1 METALCNDGPYYN
14 QPRLE
19 SASNY
24 PEPYL
29 TSLVEAANVTS
40 DLPHGESDV
49 PQRDV
54 ENSPDLNEPAST
66 LRPQPSSVSP
76 SVSRKRKR
84 RQEDREADG
93 NNALTRMEYSPTN
106 LSSEASP
113 HEALKSAVALFRAP
127 SLSSRKT
134 TRPPMSKLYLSLE
147 LPPDSFLHLQAAAK
161 TYMLDSSHPE
171 RFEAVG
177 QRGKGDP
184 VGIVKLN
191 LYNCVK
197 SFLVDEGHGM
207 RYFAAGM
214 LGDAGVA
221 RTMVWPD
228 DEAKIVAAVTP
239 LLRRM
244 VTNERQRKYA
254 VEARSKPSA
263 NWVDSQDQDEAC
275 QSQAQDNSS
284 DTLILEIRILKN
296 PGQTLIASCDMPAE
310 YTTGCESLFTSI
322 LNIAGASNPDDITM
336 SVFLPEGLTQ
346 IRGDVELLEA
356 LSIARNTSWLGG
368 KVIVLLEVD

>member
-1 METALCNDGPYYN
+1 METAFCNHGPYYD

-19 SASNY
+19 SSSSY
-24 PEPYL
+24 PEPDL
-29 TSLVEAANVTS
+29 TSLIEAANPVS
-40 DLPHGESDV
+40 DPPYGDFNVHQSEVG
-49 PQRDV
+49 
-54 ENSPDLNEPAST
+54 NSPDLNEPAST
-66 LRPQPSSVSP
+66 LHPKPSSVSP

-84 RQEDREADG
+84 RQGDREADG
-93 NNALTRMEYSPTN
+93 NNALTTMEFSTTN
-106 LSSEASP
+106 LSSKASP

-127 SLSSRKT
+127 SLSSKKT

-161 TYMLDSSHPE
+161 TYMLDTSHPE

-228 DEAKIVAAVTP
+228 DEAKVVAAVTP

-254 VEARSKPSA
+254 VEARSKPST
-263 NWVDSQDQDEAC
+263 NWVDNQDQD
-275 QSQAQDNSS
+275 DSS

-296 PGQTLIASCDMPAE
+296 PGQTLIAACDVHAE
-310 YTTGCESLFTSI
+310 YVTGCESLLASFPQ
-322 LNIAGASNPDDITM
+322 NFHIAGASNPDDVTI

-346 IRGDVELLEA
+346 VRGDIELLEA
-356 LSIARNTSWLGG
+356 LSIARNTIWLGG